1 MRIQIL
7 RICHWGTSVTWSSLV
22 RFHFLQVSTYHY
34 DQSITYGLDY
44 DEVKLTSLL
53 LNWKEMVKY
62 KLTLRLGGHKLG
74 TNLVEERKLGINP
87 ATAALLPSQSPIQQT
102 NLDSKSIISE
112 IFDYFEGCGSTVG
125 GCGSVVDFL

>member
-1 MRIQIL
+1 MYFDIYKRIQELSI
-7 RICHWGTSVTWSSLV
+7 SSIV
-22 RFHFLQVSTYHY
+22 VYGHY
-34 DQSITYGLDY
+34 PDY

-53 LNWKEMVKY
+53 LNWKGKVKY
-62 KLTLRLGGHKLG
+62 KLILRLGGHKLG

-102 NLDSKSIISE
+102 NLESKSIISE
-112 IFDYFEGCGSTVG
+112 IFDYFEGCGSMVG